1 MKSTAVT
8 VRSLRRTESDLE
20 AAVKVYVDEELCV
33 GHGRCYVLAPEVF
46 AADDYGHCEIRKP
59 EVEGADVDSA
69 RTAAS
74 NCPEQAITLRD
85 E

>member
-1 MKSTAVT
+1 M
-8 VRSLRRTESDLE
+8 R
-20 AAVKVYVDEELCV
+20 VYVDEELCV

-46 AADDYGHCEIRKP
+46 APDEYGHSEILDA
-59 EVEGADVDSA
+59 EVEGAMIDAA
-69 RTAAS
+69 RTAAA